1 MNFDGLLT
9 ELARLEE
16 RLVEVGATGGAS
28 VDAVVEEIA
37 IAIFVQVMV
46 ASESVGV
53 LLANIFEAHGTG
65 GQHLSVDECFEK
77 FHSQHDFVCRSHQPL
92 LSMRIAC
99 IMQRCSRAHI
109 LTA

>member
-16 RLVEVGATGGAS
+16 LLVQVGATGGAS
-28 VDAVVEEIA
+28 VDAVVANVA

-53 LLANIFEAHGTG
+53 LLANIF
-65 GQHLSVDECFEK
+65 
-77 FHSQHDFVCRSHQPL
+77 
-92 LSMRIAC
+92 
-99 IMQRCSRAHI
+99 
-109 LTA
+109 

>member
-16 RLVEVGATGGAS
+16 LLVQVGATGGAS
-28 VDAVVEEIA
+28 VDAVVANVA

-53 LLANIFEAHGTG
+53 LLTNIF
-65 GQHLSVDECFEK
+65 
-77 FHSQHDFVCRSHQPL
+77 
-92 LSMRIAC
+92 
-99 IMQRCSRAHI
+99 
-109 LTA
+109 